1 MSGTIKNKKGEPLEF
16 INVLI
21 KDNHSGTITNK
32 EGYYFIE
39 GIPTGKIIVITNSLG
54 YESQDY
60 SVVIKEN
67 ETTELNIELIES
79 ELTLQTVEILGRS
92 ETSYQNK
99 SSFIGTKS
107 AMALKDVPQSIGYV
121 TKELALDQGAFRV
134 NDVVK
139 NISGVNQFTF
149 YNDITI
155 RGHRIQGQK
164 TSGNLVNGMRAMTS
178 FWKQQLIP
186 HIERV
191 EVIKGPASA
200 LFGNASAGGTINR
213 VTKKPLKE
221 SRKSVSSTIGS
232 FNTFRILGDFTGPM
246 TEDESLL
253 FRLNLGYENSGNFR
267 DLQYDKNLVVAP
279 SFSFL
284 PSEKTRLNL
293 DLVYQQSDGRLDRG
307 QAVFGNGD
315 LFSVPVTKMI
325 T

>member
-1 MSGTIKNKKGEPLEF
+1 MKYILPFVLLWFTSLPLLAQTGEITGSVKDTKGKPLEF
-16 INVLI
+16 INVMVVDSQL
-21 KDNHSGTITNK
+21 GTITDFN
-32 EGYYFIE
+32 GDFIIKAVPS
-39 GIPTGKIIVITNSLG
+39 GPLKLSFSSLG
-54 YESQDY
+54 Y
-60 SVVIKEN
+60 IKQVKDLALKPGQIIHLEVN
-67 ETTELNIELIES
+67 LKES
-79 ELTLQTVEILGRS
+79 EVTLQTVEILGRS
-92 ETSYQNK
+92 ETSYRNN

-107 AMALKDVPQSIGYV
+107 ATALKDVPQSIGYV

-221 SRKSVSSTIGS
+221 SRQEFGCS
-232 FNTFRILGDFTGPM
+232 
-246 TEDESLL
+246 SLL
-253 FRLNLGYENSGNFR
+253 FILAF
-267 DLQYDKNLVVAP
+267 
-279 SFSFL
+279 
-284 PSEKTRLNL
+284 
-293 DLVYQQSDGRLDRG
+293 
-307 QAVFGNGD
+307 
-315 LFSVPVTKMI
+315 
-325 T
+325 

>member
-1 MSGTIKNKKGEPLEF
+1 MKYIIPLLLCLIATPALAQTGALSGSIKNKKGEPLEF

-21 KDNHSGTITNK
+21 KDTQSGTITNK
-32 EGYYFIE
+32 DGYYLFK
-39 GIPTGKIIVITNSLG
+39 GIPSGKITVTINSLG
-54 YESQDY
+54 YETKEKSIE
-60 SVVIKEN
+60 IKEN
-67 ETTELNIELIES
+67 ETTVLNIELAAT

-107 AMALKDVPQSIGYV
+107 ATALKDVPQSIGYV

-232 FNTFRILGDFTGPM
+232 FNTFRVLGDFTGPM
-246 TEDESLL
+246 TEDETLL

-279 SFSFL
+279 
-284 PSEKTRLNL
+284 
-293 DLVYQQSDGRLDRG
+293 
-307 QAVFGNGD
+307 
-315 LFSVPVTKMI
+315 LFHFYLQKKQDST
-325 T
+325 